1 MRIFDDIF
9 DKRFLDEFTNKLRYT
24 NWYPTNISN
33 RTTWPYGEKGTHR
46 LLGDVLFKREN
57 FDKIQ
62 YGKDKDLSFQTIDMF
77 YAIRKAV
84 QRKMILQQVATN
96 LQFMGMDGTNHAD
109 VINPDVEEYSYVLML
124 SDEYVSSDEGG
135 EFVNE
140 TVGETVPYR
149 YGRTIEFNTSDSH
162 RGLAFKTPHIVRYS
176 IKFVGQVIE

>member
-1 MRIFDDIF
+1 MKVFDDIF
-9 DKRFLDEFTNKLRYT
+9 DKRFLDEFANKLRYT

-33 RTTWPYGEKGTHR
+33 RTTWPYGEQGTHR
-46 LLGDVLFKREN
+46 LLGDVLFRRKS
-57 FDKIQ
+57 FDKIE

-84 QRKMILQQVATN
+84 QRKMILQQIATN
-96 LQFMGMDGTNHAD
+96 LQFMGMDGTNHSD
-109 VINPDVEEYSYVLML
+109 VIDPNVEEYSYVLML
-124 SDEYVSSDEGG
+124 SDEYVSSEEGG
-135 EFVNE
+135 EFVND

-149 YGRTIEFNTSDSH
+149 YGRTIEFKTSDKH

>member
-1 MRIFDDIF
+1 MKIYDDIF

-77 YAIRKAV
+77 YAIRRAV
-84 QRKMILQQVATN
+84 QRKMVLQQVATN

-149 YGRTIEFNTSDSH
+149 YGRLIAYLMYVLIEGILYAIPLKRAMH
-162 RGLAFKTPHIVRYS
+162 
-176 IKFVGQVIE
+176 